1 MAYGKM
7 LTHPSDLKNLSKE
20 EKKRELKK
28 LQQEVRRVEMEIKD
42 KQFIIA
48 KRKALK
54 QANNQSLPSR
64 SLKMEP

>member
-54 QANNQSLPSR
+54 
-64 SLKMEP
+64 